1 LSLLE
6 CKNLSVRFSTD
17 YDEIIAV
24 DNLSLSINESECIG
38 IVGESGSGKTQS
50 FLGMLGL
57 LARNG
62 HTSGSVRFHGEEI
75 LNAPRRR
82 LNELRGDR
90 IAMIFQDALSALTP
104 TMRVGNQLAES
115 LIRHRAVSK
124 QAARERALEML
135 EIVNMPDAAARY
147 RSYPFELSGGQR
159 QRVMIAMAMICRP
172 DLVIADEPTTALD
185 VTVQAQILALLD
197 GLKRHTT
204 TSVVLITHDLAV
216 VAGLC
221 DRVLIMYGGS
231 VVESGPTR
239 EIFRQPQHPYTAGL
253 LRSVPSLTGDTEC
266 ELPTIPG
273 QPPYMP
279 AQGPGCSF
287 AARCAQ
293 ATDRCALE
301 TPQLRTTEPQRQCA
315 CHLVESVR

>member
-1 LSLLE
+1 MSLLE

-17 YDEIIAV
+17 YDEITAV
-24 DNLSLSINESECIG
+24 DNLSLSIGESECVG

-62 HTSGSVRFHGEEI
+62 HASGSVRFQGEEI
-75 LNAPRRR
+75 LHAPRKR
-82 LNELRGDR
+82 LNELRGNR

-104 TMRVGNQLAES
+104 TMRVGDQLAES
-115 LIRHRAVSK
+115 VARHQAVSK
-124 QAARERALEML
+124 QAARIRALEML
-135 EIVNMPDAAARY
+135 EIVNIPDATARY

-159 QRVMIAMAMICRP
+159 QRIMIAMAMICRP

-185 VTVQAQILALLD
+185 VTVQAQILGLLD
-197 GLKRHTT
+197 GLKRHTS

-253 LRSVPSLTGDTEC
+253 LRSMPSLTDDPDC
-266 ELPTIPG
+266 ELSTIPG
-273 QPPYMP
+273 QPLNLL
-279 AQGPGCSF
+279 AHNPGCSF
-287 AARCAQ
+287 TARCTQ
-293 ATDRCALE
+293 AMDRCTMEA
-301 TPQLRTTEPQRQCA
+301 PQLRDAGPQHQCA
-315 CHLVESVR
+315 CHLMESSQ